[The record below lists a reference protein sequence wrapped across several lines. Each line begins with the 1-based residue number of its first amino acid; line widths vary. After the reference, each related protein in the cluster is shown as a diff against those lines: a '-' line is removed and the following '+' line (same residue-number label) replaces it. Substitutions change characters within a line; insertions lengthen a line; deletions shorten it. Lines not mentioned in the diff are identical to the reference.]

1 MTHAAKSQTIA
12 MLLMDCTAEI
22 AGKVRDRP
30 TRAVRSHG
38 AACSTNGALLTP
50 MIRDRS
56 RFKVASPSHSV
67 EKSGMERRTIITGIA
82 ATLALAAGRASR
94 SIAGE
99 IQVGGTFEVKANSI
113 WFEDVSELERWQRLR
128 KHGDAKALRSY
139 QDKVLSRRDAWQ
151 FVNPLTVK
159 IISYDRGKDRVKV
172 EMTTP
177 GRFLGSTWFLD
188 IAALQD

>member
-1 MTHAAKSQTIA
+1 
-12 MLLMDCTAEI
+12 
-22 AGKVRDRP
+22 V
-30 TRAVRSHG
+30 
-38 AACSTNGALLTP
+38 LTP
-50 MIRDRS
+50 NDQGQAIPVQGR
-56 RFKVASPSHSV
+56 KPSLLLV
-67 EKSGMERRTIITGIA
+67 EKSSLQRRTIMVGIA
-82 ATLALAAGRASR
+82 ATLALVVGRASG

-99 IQVGGTFEVKANSI
+99 IQVGGTFEVKGNSI
-113 WFEDVSELERWQRLR
+113 WFEDVAGLERWQRLR

-151 FVNPLTVK
+151 FVNALTVK
-159 IISYDRGKDRVKV
+159 IISLDRGKHRVKV

>member
-1 MTHAAKSQTIA
+1 
-12 MLLMDCTAEI
+12 
-22 AGKVRDRP
+22 V
-30 TRAVRSHG
+30 
-38 AACSTNGALLTP
+38 LTP
-50 MIRDRS
+50 NDQGQANSVQGRKPS
-56 RFKVASPSHSV
+56 R
-67 EKSGMERRTIITGIA
+67 MQRRTIMAGIAA
-82 ATLALAAGRASR
+82 ATLALVVGRATS

-113 WFEDVSELERWQRLR
+113 WFEDVAELERWQRLR

-151 FVNPLTVK
+151 FVNALTVK
-159 IISYDRGKDRVKV
+159 IISLDRGKHRVKV

-188 IAALQD
+188 VAALQE